1 MAYSTDI
8 KDYYRR
14 AWGLGDRVPFKYG
27 GTWAD
32 WASNYEDQMTFEE
45 YLKDDT
51 IVKKLHALDRKADGG
66 RIGGGIIS
74 GEDYGNRTGFV
85 EPKLIIGGSRTPLE
99 FKGMHGVRT
108 ALIVPPNTAGY
119 LGRTGEQAVFA
130 TKEDAQR
137 FINED
142 MKKLN
147 LETQKNKQ
155 RSPVMENRLEK
166 IKNIYKNL
174 KASGQKK
181 VFLNDILDQLVG
193 EKSVPGTGKRRI
205 QTEQSTLDSG
215 DSRSTFK
222 KNIKEALGKEIYDTL
237 IKTSGG
243 DPRIVEAKKAKFNK
257 LVLDVTRGDLPITA
271 LGSQARGTKANITKF
286 LTDAN
291 KKRFNKILPKLR
303 AINSRIAQ
311 PRQKYTVDD
320 IKNINETTVK
330 TFDKMIKNYP
340 IAPLDRG
347 FMLKSGQSFNDRS
360 YILSQIDRHIGEGG
374 NLYKHVSGDTHA
386 TIKFRNNQTGK
397 LITYNNID
405 LTNPE
410 FKEAAD
416 VYKQWDKIKNTKIDN
431 PLKKGEKITI
441 AKALEAGGD
450 SLVKDHLDP
459 EGVKGNPLKNLVIS
473 TQKANMAGQIK
484 NKTPEQISAIGRG
497 LNLSVEDNIKRYSKY
512 GRRLLLNKAVDPEFK
527 IKSPT
532 KTIEEKGTVRGKAE
546 AIKSKMDASRMF
558 TSRIPGGAAVLAP
571 ADFVLSMVAEVPI
584 YDAAASAGSYIL
596 KDPYLGKAVNVPL
609 AIRAITDYGDA
620 DEMLQKAGERR
631 EKIESTV
638 DKYTPKTI
646 KNLLDFS
653 LINYVKK
660 IKKDKESG
668 KTYEEGSEIDKSIEL
683 EKKGKEL
690 AETMSDTEIELRGQY
705 PTASDE
711 EIKDMLR
718 KPHAK
723 GGSVSNLSGV
733 DQYLINR
740 YK

>member
-1 MAYSTDI
+1 MKYSTDI

-45 YLKDDT
+45 YLQDDT
-51 IVKKLHALDRKADGG
+51 IVKKPHILDKKADGG

-74 GEDYGNRTGFV
+74 GKDYGNRTGFV

-99 FKGMHGVRT
+99 FKGKHGVRT

-142 MKKLN
+142 MEKLN

-155 RSPVMENRLEK
+155 RSPVIETRLEK
-166 IKNIYKNL
+166 IKNIYKTL

-193 EKSVPGTGKRRI
+193 EKSVYGTGKRGI
-205 QTEQSTLDSG
+205 QTEQSTLDS
-215 DSRSTFK
+215 RVTFK

-243 DPRIVEAKKAKFNK
+243 DPRIIEAKKAKFNK

-303 AINSRIAQ
+303 AINSRISQ

-340 IAPLDRG
+340 LSIAARTNV
-347 FMLKSGQSFNDRS
+347 LKAGSRFFDAKS
-360 YILSQIDRHIGEGG
+360 YILAQLGRHVENGG
-374 NLYKHVSGDTHA
+374 KLFKHVSGDTIA
-386 TIKFRNNQTGK
+386 NVKFKDLKTGKFITFRNIN
-397 LITYNNID
+397 LND
-405 LTNPE
+405 PL
-410 FKEAAD
+410 FKEAAT
-416 VYKQWDKIKNTKIDN
+416 VYNDIEKLKNIEIDDLRNPGKKITLNQALQVGGDKLVIDHLDEVQTN
-431 PLKKGEKITI
+431 PLKK
-441 AKALEAGGD
+441 
-450 SLVKDHLDP
+450 
-459 EGVKGNPLKNLVIS
+459 LVIS
-473 TQKANMAGQIK
+473 TQKANMSGQIK
-484 NKTPEQISAIGRG
+484 GLTAAEIDAIGRG
-497 LNLSVEDNIKRYSKY
+497 LNLNFGDNVKRYKKY
-512 GRRLLLNKAVDPEFK
+512 AERILKIKSANPEFK
-527 IKSPT
+527 IKSPSET
-532 KTIEEKGTVRGKAE
+532 IKEKTGTFRGKAE
-546 AIKSKMDASRMF
+546 AIKSKMDASKMF
-558 TSRIPGGAAVLAP
+558 TSRIPGGAVVLAP
-571 ADFVLSMVAEVPI
+571 ADFVLSMVAGVPI
-584 YDAAASAGSYIL
+584 YDAAASAGSYVL
-596 KDPYLGKAVNVPL
+596 KDPYLGKIVNVPL
-609 AIRAITDYGDA
+609 AMRAMTDYGDA
-620 DEMLQKAGERR
+620 DQMIQKAKDRR
-631 EKIESTV
+631 EKIDSTL
-638 DKYTPKTI
+638 DKYTPQPI

-653 LINYVKK
+653 LIDYVKK
-660 IKKDKESG
+660 TPEDTPIESP
-668 KTYEEGSEIDKSIEL
+668 KVSEDH
-683 EKKGKEL
+683 
-690 AETMSDTEIELRGQY
+690 
-705 PTASDE
+705 P
-711 EIKDMLR
+711 
-718 KPHAK
+718 
-723 GGSVSNLSGV
+723 VLSGV
-733 DQYLINR
+733 DNYILNR